1 MQKPLRTFLKYLSLA
16 WLLAALPAHAQW
28 AVVDVFAQL
37 QWPTQIR
44 TMLEQ
49 YNTLKAQYQRLTQ
62 QLAEASKT
70 NTYITGTTGK
80 AWLANGQAEQAD
92 RRWIP
97 TSWQDALAMQR
108 AGLNPGRYADLL
120 TWYEAR
126 LKTVEPK
133 FIVPGAPDH
142 RANFSYQLSS
152 ENTRAALAAAQA
164 LFDQLDRRL
173 RNIEALN
180 AQIER
185 ADSLKQAM
193 DLNSRMLAEQSFISI
208 ELARLQSVQL
218 MLLATAQNG
227 TNSGTATRAEFL
239 KAN

>member
-1 MQKPLRTFLKYLSLA
+1 MRELLLAFVKLFSFA

-44 TMLEQ
+44 TMIEQ
-49 YNTLKAQYQRLTQ
+49 YNTLKSQYEQLKQQVAQAAR
-62 QLAEASKT
+62 T
-70 NTYITGTTGK
+70 NQNITGTTGK
-80 AWLANGQAEQAD
+80 AWLSNGSSEQAD

-120 TWYEAR
+120 TWYETR
-126 LKTVEPK
+126 LKTVDAK
-133 FIVPGAPDH
+133 LIVPGAPDH
-142 RANFSYQLSS
+142 RANWSYQLSS
-152 ENTRAALAAAQA
+152 ENTRAALAAAQT